1 MGEPVDLMKRYAAM
15 PVPRYTSY
23 PTAAEFSVAVGA
35 AEQERWLRRVDGDRP
50 VSVYLHVPYCRDL
63 CHYCGCHAKAYRRD
77 SVIDSYRAALEAE
90 IGTAAAA
97 AGRRLKVGRI
107 HWGGGTPSSLG
118 AEGLASVLTVLARYF
133 EVLPGAEHAIELDP
147 RLVDAPL
154 AAALAAL
161 GVTRASLGVQDTD
174 PLVQAAIGRIQPVEQ
189 VEAAFAAL
197 REAGID
203 AINVDLIYGLPL
215 QTVKSL
221 RRTCATVAALRPAR
235 VACYGYAHMPHRRAN
250 QKRISA
256 VSLPGP
262 DDRIEQAAAVAEA
275 LTQAGYA
282 PVGIDHY
289 ALPGDALLAAQAQG
303 RLHRNFQGYTDD
315 DCAVLLGFGASAISH
330 LPDGFVQNEPDTT
343 RYVHTVQEGLLSGA
357 RGCRTSELDRLRGRI
372 IEALMCHFS
381 VDLDAIAA
389 QTDFSDELALIRP
402 MVRDGLVTVEGR
414 QLRMTKA
421 GRPLVRVVAALFDS
435 FHRKTSGRFSL
446 AV

>member
-1 MGEPVDLMKRYAAM
+1 MGEAEDLLRRYAAM

-23 PTAAEFSVAVGA
+23 PTAAEFSVTVGA
-35 AEQERWLRRVDGDRP
+35 TEQERWLRRVDGDRP

-90 IGTAAAA
+90 IGTVAASAR
-97 AGRRLKVGRI
+97 RRLKVGRI

-118 AEGLASVLTVLARYF
+118 AEGLASVMAVLARYF
-133 EVLPGAEHAIELDP
+133 EILPDAEHAIELDP

-161 GVTRASLGVQDTD
+161 GVNRVSLGVQDTD
-174 PLVQAAIGRIQPVEQ
+174 PLVQAAIGRIQPEEQ
-189 VEAAFAAL
+189 VVAAFAAL
-197 REAGID
+197 RQAGID

-221 RRTCATVAALRPAR
+221 RRTCAKVAALRPAR

-262 DDRIEQAAAVAEA
+262 DDRVEQAATVAEA
-275 LTQAGYA
+275 LMQSGYA

-289 ALPGDALLAAQAQG
+289 ALPGDALLAAQATG

-315 DCAVLLGFGASAISH
+315 DCAVLIGFGASAISH

-343 RYVHTVQEGLLSGA
+343 RYVRIAQEGLLAGI
-357 RGCRTSELDRLRGRI
+357 RGCRVSEEDRLRGRI
-372 IEALMCHFS
+372 IEALMCQFA
-381 VDLDAIAA
+381 VDLDLIAP
-389 QTDFSDELALIRP
+389 QKDFSDELALIRP

-414 QLRMTKA
+414 RLWITETGK
-421 GRPLVRVVAALFDS
+421 PLVRVVATLFDS
-435 FHRKTSGRFSL
+435 FRRQTSGRFSL